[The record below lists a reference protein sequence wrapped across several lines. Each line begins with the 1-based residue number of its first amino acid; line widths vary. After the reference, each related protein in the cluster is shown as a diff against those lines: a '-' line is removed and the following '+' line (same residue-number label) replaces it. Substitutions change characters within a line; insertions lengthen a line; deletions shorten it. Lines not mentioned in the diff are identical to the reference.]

1 MKKKIFM
8 VCATLIVSAAAVVG
22 VKAYNHSQ
30 MSELALA
37 NIEALTR
44 SESPLKYSCM
54 KKYQLA
60 AIFDDLYI
68 VYRVCDTCTLQNLLG
83 GEDRWTC

>member
-1 MKKKIFM
+1 MA
-8 VCATLIVSAAAVVG
+8 CATLIVSAAAVVG

-44 SESPLKYSCM
+44 SESPLNHLCM

-60 AIFDDLYI
+60 AIFDDI
-68 VYRVCDTCTLQNLLG
+68 YRVCDTCSLQNLLG
-83 GEDRWTC
+83 GEDHKTC

>member
-8 VCATLIVSAAAVVG
+8 ACAALVVSAAAVVG

-37 NIEALTR
+37 NIEALTKTEVNGVVVYQTMAYCYGVLR
-44 SESPLKYSCM
+44 LACTTVKY
-54 KKYQLA
+54 A
-60 AIFDDLYI
+60 DDCTNAYCI
-68 VYRVCDTCTLQNLLG
+68 VNY
-83 GEDRWTC
+83 